1 MLAEPDAQVE
11 LYDAKELVAHD
22 TAPLVA
28 SVPAGGVY
36 RVRVIGSD
44 GRFREQELSQS
55 GQIARARFAFLTPLA
70 GPSPSD
76 AEGVVGIA
84 FYLFPVVKALLH

>member
-1 MLAEPDAQVE
+1 MRHPWSLKYRP
-11 LYDAKELVAHD
+11 VACI
-22 TAPLVA
+22 A
-28 SVPAGGVY
+28 S
-36 RVRVIGSD
+36 VIGSD
-44 GRFREQELSQS
+44 GRFREQELASQS

-76 AEGVVGIA
+76 AERVVGIA